1 MLKQV
6 FIFITAFAMFII
18 AMSALEALVPL
29 LLGIDGLEAE
39 AMQDPERIKNFMER
53 QPAAYYVGLVLVHFI
68 GALVGGLVLGF
79 GGLPRWSAYLLVA
92 CCMAIGS
99 AFMLPGH
106 PTWYRILDLINYI
119 PGVLLGYEWVSHARK
134 LVAKKAGKVGEA

>member
-18 AMSALEALVPL
+18 AMSALEFLVPL

-39 AMQDPERIKNFMER
+39 AMQDPKRIQSFMER
-53 QPAAYYVGLVLVHFI
+53 QPAAYYVGLVLVHFV
-68 GALVGGLVLGF
+68 GSLVGGLVLGL

-99 AFMLPGH
+99 VFMLPGH
-106 PTWYRILDLINYI
+106 PTWYRVMDLINYM
-119 PGVLLGYEWVSHARK
+119 PGVLLGYEWVTHTKK
-134 LVAKKAGKVGEA
+134 LVAKKTETV